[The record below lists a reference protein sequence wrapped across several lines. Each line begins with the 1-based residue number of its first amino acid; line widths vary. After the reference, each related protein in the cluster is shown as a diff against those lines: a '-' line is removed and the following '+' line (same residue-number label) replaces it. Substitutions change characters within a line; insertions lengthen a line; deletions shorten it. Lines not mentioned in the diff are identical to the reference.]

1 MVPGHVVLVRNRE
14 GVSRMADYLVYVTS
28 ETQER
33 RILQLERLVRK
44 QSKQVNRLANACLLL
59 TTMIFLVQY
68 QVERLKEENKK
79 NE

>member
-1 MVPGHVVLVRNRE
+1 
-14 GVSRMADYLVYVTS
+14 MADYLVYVTS

>member
-1 MVPGHVVLVRNRE
+1 
-14 GVSRMADYLVYVTS
+14 MADYLVCVTS

-44 QSKQVNRLANACLLL
+44 QNKQINRLANACLLL

-68 QVERLKEENKK
+68 QVEQLKKENKK

>member
-1 MVPGHVVLVRNRE
+1 MT
-14 GVSRMADYLVYVTS
+14 DYLVYVTS

-33 RILQLERLVRK
+33 RILQLERLVRR
-44 QSKQVNRLANACLLL
+44 QNKQVNRLANACLLL

-68 QVERLKEENKK
+68 QVEQLKKENKK